1 MTPEKIKQVCDRYLE
16 EFKRWRPE
24 RHNTLTH
31 ADDSGAVMRHGR
43 WMVHETKK
51 LADEGRIEKAMR
63 WLGFVQGTIW
73 ASGFNTIEQLK
84 RHNMPDALEQAA

>member
-31 ADDSGAVMRHGR
+31 ADDSGAVMRHVMSKERSGR
-43 WMVHETKK
+43 PGSTP
-51 LADEGRIEKAMR
+51 
-63 WLGFVQGTIW
+63 
-73 ASGFNTIEQLK
+73 SSS
-84 RHNMPDALEQAA
+84 